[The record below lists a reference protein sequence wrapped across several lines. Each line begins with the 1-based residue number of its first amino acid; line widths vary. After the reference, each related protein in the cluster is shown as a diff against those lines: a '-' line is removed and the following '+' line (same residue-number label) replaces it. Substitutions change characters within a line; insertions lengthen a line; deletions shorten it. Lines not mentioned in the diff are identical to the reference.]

1 MAVGIKGIS
10 IALVLVCAGTAHAQS
25 NGFFGSQVGTLFG
38 GGQSGARTFAQT
50 GGQTGS
56 QTSLGASGGPYR
68 AATAEM
74 NRCASQVNAEQ
85 KWAPLFVHLPVSA
98 ASPSLQQLAD
108 QTYPLP
114 TDVSLLE
121 QRQEALTQCR
131 TALIDRLQ
139 SVDPRIADLYAHGF
153 AEADQGTLALVQ
165 GRLTWGAANEARQQ
179 KVLAFRQRIVGAE
192 RELPAEPKE
201 ASAQQGAGRP
211 QIMSVMAIGL
221 NAVIGLHAGR
231 PAQPTCGAGW
241 SYIPCGRR

>member
-1 MAVGIKGIS
+1 MKFYSKGIS
-10 IALVLVCAGTAHAQS
+10 TALLLLCASTAHAQS
-25 NGFFGSQVGTLFG
+25 NGFFGGQVGALL
-38 GGQSGARTFAQT
+38 GGQAGAHA
-50 GGQTGS
+50 GS
-56 QTSLGASGGPYR
+56 QTSLGAPGGPYR

-74 NRCASQVNAEQ
+74 NRCASQVNADQ

-114 TDVSLLE
+114 ADVSLLE

-153 AEADQGTLALVQ
+153 AEADQSTLALVQ
-165 GRLTWGAANEARQQ
+165 RKLTWGAANEARQQ
-179 KVLAFRQRIVGAE
+179 KVLAFRQRIVSAE
-192 RELPAEPKE
+192 GELPPEPKE
-201 ASAQQGAGRP
+201 SAQQGGGRP

-221 NAVIGLHAGR
+221 NAALGLHAGR

-241 SYIPCGRR
+241 SYVPCERR